1 MYAQVYAEGHV
12 HNIMEA
18 ILDYK
23 KDASYVD
30 KEDRYITNKSGQRRI
45 QQTTFGWKLLVQCKN
60 GTDKWI
66 PLKDFKEYN
75 SVEVA
80 EFASS
85 RGIESEPD
93 FLWWIPFTLHKRD
106 RIMLH

>member
-30 KEDRYITNKSGQRRI
+30 KEDRYITNKSG
-45 QQTTFGWKLLVQCKN
+45 
-60 GTDKWI
+60 
-66 PLKDFKEYN
+66 
-75 SVEVA
+75 
-80 EFASS
+80 
-85 RGIESEPD
+85 
-93 FLWWIPFTLHKRD
+93 
-106 RIMLH
+106 